1 MKYLFAIL
9 RNKRLH
15 QFTPN
20 RNSPC
25 AFQNQIFSL
34 KITMNNMNVI
44 VGFVWQNW
52 AEAQMYLILFIYLL
66 FLGNEMK
73 IDGDLRAELGVACEL
88 CQHQNALRSIIWSR
102 FINNVTNISNVSQSF
117 NIFWMKYFINRWPK
131 TVRSAHP
138 APSSGRKIWYLN
150 LKICNFF
157 RLIEFNSS
165 FMDWWCFK
173 MSR

>member
-44 VGFVWQNW
+44 VGFV
-52 AEAQMYLILFIYLL
+52 
-66 FLGNEMK
+66 
-73 IDGDLRAELGVACEL
+73 
-88 CQHQNALRSIIWSR
+88 
-102 FINNVTNISNVSQSF
+102 
-117 NIFWMKYFINRWPK
+117 
-131 TVRSAHP
+131 
-138 APSSGRKIWYLN
+138 
-150 LKICNFF
+150 
-157 RLIEFNSS
+157 
-165 FMDWWCFK
+165 
-173 MSR
+173 